1 MKGKNSEHTLGY
13 VIMFTDKRYI
23 VIDETEDKALLTHI
37 SDPLNKNDNARW
49 FLKSFLPSP
58 VGKISKENIKRLKER

>member
-1 MKGKNSEHTLGY
+1 M
-13 VIMFTDKRYI
+13 
-23 VIDETEDKALLTHI
+23 LLTHI

-58 VGKISKENIKRLKER
+58 IGKISKENIKDCLIRTMGQNYKEGY